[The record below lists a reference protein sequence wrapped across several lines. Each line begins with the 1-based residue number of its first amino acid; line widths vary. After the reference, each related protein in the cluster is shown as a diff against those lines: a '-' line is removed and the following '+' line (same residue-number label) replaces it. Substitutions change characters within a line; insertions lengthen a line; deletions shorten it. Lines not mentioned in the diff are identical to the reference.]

1 MFKTILMPTDGSAL
15 SENAVKQSL
24 QFAKSINAKVIGFHA
39 IEPYHVLAIG
49 VEMVS
54 DTREVYERDAKL
66 RAAAYLAK
74 IEDMARSAGVN
85 CECISAMEDQ
95 PWQAIIKAAQSNGC
109 DLIAMASHGRR
120 GMQGLLLGSQANH
133 VLTHSKIPV
142 LVFR

>member
-1 MFKTILMPTDGSAL
+1 MFKTILVPTDGSDL
-15 SENAVKQSL
+15 SEKAVKQAL
-24 QFAKSINAKVIGFHA
+24 QLAKSINAKVVGFHA
-39 IEPYHVLAIG
+39 IEPFHVITVG

-74 IEDMARSAGVN
+74 FEDMARSAGVA
-85 CECISAMEDQ
+85 CECISAQDDQ
-95 PWQAIIKAAQSNGC
+95 PWQAITKSAQAKGC

-120 GMQGLLLGSQANH
+120 GLQGLLLGSQTNH